1 MHLFAKK
8 SPTPAI
14 FDKKVLATLS
24 ENLQNLRE
32 NDLPFQQYEKFV
44 KNASGFCV
52 KIENYRK
59 FGENVVG

>member
-1 MHLFAKK
+1 MRKK
-8 SPTPAI
+8 
-14 FDKKVLATLS
+14 KY
-24 ENLQNLRE
+24 ENLQKLRE

-59 FGENVVG
+59 FGENVVGWNLKL